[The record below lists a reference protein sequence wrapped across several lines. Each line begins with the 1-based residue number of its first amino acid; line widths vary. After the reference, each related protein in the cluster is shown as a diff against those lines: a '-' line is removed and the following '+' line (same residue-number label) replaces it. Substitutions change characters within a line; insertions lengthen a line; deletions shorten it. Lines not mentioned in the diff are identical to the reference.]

1 MDQMNQKHRNIQ
13 GHVQRWE
20 GDVSHGAH
28 THSRMWVERAPRA
41 AGPGNP
47 RVPSLN
53 SVQSRLAGVSC
64 HIMPAGE
71 QTSFLFLFLL
81 PLLFSPFLSVSS
93 SSPSSSSSSFS
104 TSSSSFSTSS
114 SSCYYSSPLFSASPR
129 FLLRLISGVVLKKAC
144 SGVALSALLIHT

>member
-1 MDQMNQKHRNIQ
+1 MCKDGR
-13 GHVQRWE
+13 VTCRT
-20 GDVSHGAH
+20 VH

-47 RVPSLN
+47 RVPGLN
-53 SVQSRLAGVSC
+53 SVQRRLAGVSC
-64 HIMPAGE
+64 CIMPAGE

-104 TSSSSFSTSS
+104 TSSSS
-114 SSCYYSSPLFSASPR
+114 CYSSSPLFSASPR